1 MIDSSGCYLGAAIR
15 LFGAGVGKRPDVS
28 GRCRPFVRDVK
39 PVRVYWGDNALDA
52 YWKGFLRGLVTWG
65 GRRVWNALG
74 RCFVFWECLFTFVSG
89 APENPWPPLRVIL
102 AMIFCSG
109 SL

>member
-15 LFGAGVGKRPDVS
+15 LFGAEVGK
-28 GRCRPFVRDVK
+28 
-39 PVRVYWGDNALDA
+39 RVYWGDKALDA

-74 RCFVFWECLFTFVSG
+74 RCFVFWECLFTFVNE